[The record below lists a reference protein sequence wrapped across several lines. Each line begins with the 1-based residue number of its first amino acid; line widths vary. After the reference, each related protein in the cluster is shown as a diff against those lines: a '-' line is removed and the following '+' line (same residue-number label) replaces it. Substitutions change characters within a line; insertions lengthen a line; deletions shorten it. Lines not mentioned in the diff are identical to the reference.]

1 MLYSNMKPYK
11 AKLSDADKIGFY
23 LRDRPNLRFEHLEVL
38 KAIGLKEDYGMELID
53 HLSRIGLLQ
62 EQTESQNPSSF
73 ICLTERGVAYFHNG
87 SLTNEF
93 EQIIKVNK

>member
-1 MLYSNMKPYK
+1 MKPYK

-23 LRDRPNLRFEHLEVL
+23 LQDRPNLRFEHLEVL
-38 KAIGLKEDYGMELID
+38 KAIGLKEDYGVELID

-62 EQTESQNPSSF
+62 EQTETQNPSSF